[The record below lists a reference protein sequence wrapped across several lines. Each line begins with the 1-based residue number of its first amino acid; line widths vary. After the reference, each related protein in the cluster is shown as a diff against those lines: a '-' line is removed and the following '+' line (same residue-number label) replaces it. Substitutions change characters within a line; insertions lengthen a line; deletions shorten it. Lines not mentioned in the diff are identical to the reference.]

1 MKNTRRSSLAILA
14 TLIAVTFASCHKPST
29 TSHATPTSS
38 EVTVTNQ
45 TDADK
50 ELAQRLRE
58 ICDRAEGQ
66 IGFAVTH
73 VETGRSIGVNAKT
86 NLPLYSVFK
95 LPLAIAVLKDVEAN
109 RLKIDQAVHV
119 TPEE

>member
-1 MKNTRRSSLAILA
+1 MLNLMKRNKDSHDSCVSVTIPKDMKNTTLAILA

-73 VETGRSIGVNAKT
+73 VETGRSIG
-86 NLPLYSVFK
+86 
-95 LPLAIAVLKDVEAN
+95 
-109 RLKIDQAVHV
+109 
-119 TPEE
+119 